1 MIKKF
6 ISKLIKIRKLLK
18 PSVGTY
24 GHQYYFKEEE
34 KDEKITNNVKKF
46 TEMPEFIRAA
56 SRAVEEL
63 RKKNRFTKWVLLAG
77 PAYGDEKF
85 KCSVLIETKK
95 LLVWAV
101 TFGKAIKLRNQNQLR
116 MVRDLSSKISDANTD
131 DETVQLIEESLRE
144 ILLFYVPNF
153 QRQNYLTVFCPSCL
167 KLGVN
172 LKVLTRDNEDSDD
185 YKWCCECDYE
195 LFG

>member
-1 MIKKF
+1 MFKKF
-6 ISKLIKIRKLLK
+6 ISKFIDIGKLLK
-18 PSVGTY
+18 PSAGTY
-24 GHQYYFKEEE
+24 GHQYYFEQEN
-34 KDEKITNNVKKF
+34 KDEKIASNVKKF

-63 RKKNRFTKWVLLAG
+63 RKKNRFTKWLLLAG
-77 PAYGDEKF
+77 PAYGDDKF
-85 KCSVLIETKK
+85 RCTILIETKK
-95 LLVWAV
+95 LLVWAI
-101 TFGKAIKLRNQNQLR
+101 TFGKAIKLRNQNQMR
-116 MVRDLSSKISDANTD
+116 MVRDLSSKISDANND

-172 LKVLTRDNEDSDD
+172 LIALESNSDDSDD
-185 YKWCCECDYE
+185 YKWTCECGFE
-195 LFG
+195 LLS